1 MFGIKPFAGRLFTS
15 ADDTRGAEP
24 VAVMSYKAWQ
34 RFGGDQNLLGS
45 SFVIDAVNFKIVGIT
60 PPGFFGDSLRP
71 NPPDFWLPLAAE
83 PVVHTGATSVLE
95 RNTNYWLRVLGRAK
109 PGTQPGALESK
120 VNAEIKQWQAVNDP
134 PVTDFQHAIA
144 EKQHLTVAPGGAGVS
159 QMRSNFS
166 ADLRLLSII
175 TGLVLLVACA
185 NLANLQLA
193 RAAGR
198 TSQTAIRVALGAA
211 RSRLVRLTLLESLL
225 LAICGGVAGLLV
237 ASWLTTFLLHMV
249 FRGAS
254 VPIQATPSL
263 PVLGFAFLLS
273 LMTGVLFGVTPA
285 WLSSRADPAQA
296 LRSSTRSTSQR
307 VTLLQRSLVVV
318 QTALSIVLL
327 AGAGL
332 LLQTLRNLSE
342 QQFGYQSQGRLI
354 VNVHAAL
361 GGYSPARFASVYDE
375 IERQMKQIPGV
386 FNVGMSLYAPMT
398 GDNWQSG
405 ISVEERPGQLYEPS
419 WDRVNRGFFE
429 TIGARVLRGREFDQR
444 DTPDSTH
451 VAVVNQAFVDKVF
464 PTENPIGKRFGLG
477 DEAHRAD
484 YQIVGVVENVRFR
497 DPRDPTPPMFFVPL
511 LQMSAEEWKE
521 NAKSRSNIINN
532 IELRVAGAPANL
544 ESKIKQT
551 LSSIDPNLTMLE
563 VATFDD
569 ELDRQ
574 LNHERLIA
582 RLTQI
587 FGLLALALASVGLY
601 GITAY
606 GVAQRT
612 GEIGIRGALGAR
624 PADILRM
631 ILRSALGQAIV
642 GLTIGVPV
650 ALGAGRLLA
659 DQLYGVKSYDAF
671 VLASATAI
679 LLVCACAA
687 AIGPAVKAS
696 NIDPARTLRA
706 E

>member
-1 MFGIKPFAGRLFTS
+1 
-15 ADDTRGAEP
+15 
-24 VAVMSYKAWQ
+24 
-34 RFGGDQNLLGS
+34 
-45 SFVIDAVNFKIVGIT
+45 
-60 PPGFFGDSLRP
+60 
-71 NPPDFWLPLAAE
+71 
-83 PVVHTGATSVLE
+83 
-95 RNTNYWLRVLGRAK
+95 
-109 PGTQPGALESK
+109 
-120 VNAEIKQWQAVNDP
+120 
-134 PVTDFQHAIA
+134 
-144 EKQHLTVAPGGAGVS
+144 
-159 QMRSNFS
+159 MRSNFS
-166 ADLRLLSII
+166 ADLRLLLII

-429 TIGARVLRGREFDQR
+429 TIGARILRGREFDQR